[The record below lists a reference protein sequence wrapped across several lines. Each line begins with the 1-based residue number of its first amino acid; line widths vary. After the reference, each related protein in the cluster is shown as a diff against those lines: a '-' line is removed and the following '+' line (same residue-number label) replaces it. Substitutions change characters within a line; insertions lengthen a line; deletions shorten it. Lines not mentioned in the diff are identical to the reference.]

1 MVVGVFFLNLCVCAT
16 YSPGMHHAWIHRG
29 SGRLGHHDAAAASML
44 ASQPKV
50 GHAWRAHALMKDG
63 SLVAKRIACPLS
75 LPGPGKRR
83 LHAKATLRAATA
95 SHLLS
100 FPCMTHNASTRNI
113 QKKKKFSLSTPVR
126 ALSEGGLYLCS
137 LCQFRIHRALSRAL
151 LLFQNEQV
159 TFFKVKQTTPFK
171 KIFSA
176 YMTK

>member
-1 MVVGVFFLNLCVCAT
+1 MFVWKGKEREETFLEGKPRSGLDFEGTQTLMVVGVFFLNLCVCAT

-113 QKKKKFSLSTPVR
+113 QKKKKYNLS
-126 ALSEGGLYLCS
+126 
-137 LCQFRIHRALSRAL
+137 
-151 LLFQNEQV
+151 N
-159 TFFKVKQTTPFK
+159 K
-171 KIFSA
+171 
-176 YMTK
+176 